1 MSPQTVRARARR
13 RGGGA
18 ESRRTHSGRGSN
30 AANGLEVGRGSE
42 FADALSGANGLELV
56 SEIAHDLRSPLTSI
70 LTLAETLRRG
80 QSGEVNEL
88 QRRQLG
94 LVYSAALALSSTAS
108 DMIELAHGGDSL
120 AEERSTFSIAEIVE
134 SVHDIVRPM
143 AEEKGLEISLI
154 SETNDRR
161 AGYPLALSRVILN
174 LTTNAIKFTDE
185 GSVEISARSSSSPM
199 SVRFAVCDTGRGID
213 PGALTG
219 LYKPFRLGP
228 GPSGYCF
235 SGTGLG
241 LAICRKLVEAMDSE
255 LLVETL
261 PDSGTCFHFEVKLL
275 PPDVSF

>member
-1 MSPQTVRARARR
+1 MSPQTVRARARGR
-13 RGGGA
+13 GA

-30 AANGLEVGRGSE
+30 TANGLEVGRGSE

-120 AEERSTFSIAEIVE
+120 AEERSTFSIAEIFE

-143 AEEKGLEISLI
+143 AEEKGLEIGLI

-185 GSVEISARSSSSPM
+185 GSVEISARSSGAVG
-199 SVRFAVCDTGRGID
+199 VRFAVCDTGRGID

-219 LYKPFRLGP
+219 LYRPFRLGP

-275 PPDVSF
+275 QPDASF

>member
-1 MSPQTVRARARR
+1 MNPQTVRARARGR
-13 RGGGA
+13 GA
-18 ESRRTHSGRGSN
+18 ESRRTHSGGSN
-30 AANGLEVGRGSE
+30 TVNGLEVGRGAE
-42 FADALSGANGLELV
+42 FVDALSGPNGLELV

-120 AEERSTFSIAEIVE
+120 AEERSTFSIAEIFE
-134 SVHDIVRPM
+134 SVRDIVCPM
-143 AEEKGLEISLI
+143 AEEKGLEIRLI
-154 SETNDRR
+154 AQTNDRR
-161 AGYPLALSRVILN
+161 SGYPLALSRVILN
-174 LTTNAIKFTDE
+174 LTTNAIKFTDV
-185 GSVEISARSSSSPM
+185 GSVEISARSSGPV
-199 SVRFAVCDTGRGID
+199 SVRFAVRDTGRGID
-213 PGALTG
+213 PDALTG
-219 LYKPFRLGP
+219 LYRPFRLGP
-228 GPSGYCF
+228 SRSGYCF

-241 LAICRKLVEAMDSE
+241 LEICRKLVEAMGSE

-275 PPDVSF
+275 YHPT

>member
-1 MSPQTVRARARR
+1 MNPQTVRARARGR
-13 RGGGA
+13 GA
-18 ESRRTHSGRGSN
+18 ESRRTRSGSGSN
-30 AANGLEVGRGSE
+30 TANGLEVGRGTE

-120 AEERSTFSIAEIVE
+120 AEERSTFSIAEIFE
-134 SVHDIVRPM
+134 SVRDIVRPM
-143 AEEKGLEISLI
+143 AEEKGLEISVI

-185 GSVEISARSSSSPM
+185 GSVEISARSSGPM
-199 SVRFAVCDTGRGID
+199 RVRFAVCDTGRGID

-219 LYKPFRLGP
+219 LYRPFRLGP

-255 LLVETL
+255 LLVETP
-261 PDSGTCFHFEVKLL
+261 PDSGTCFHFEIKLL